1 MRILVI
7 ANPRAGKGGT
17 ERKVDQ
23 LTHHLRQRGH
33 NVEVFL
39 SSGPGDPGRRAATIR
54 YGDFDTIVVGGG
66 DGTVNAVINGLPDPS
81 SIPILHLATGTANIL
96 ARDLGLPMKPE
107 LLVSVI
113 EEGVVIR
120 ADMGLLGDRRFLLV
134 ASAGFDAMVTERLTA
149 ARGKTLGYRGYLLPI
164 VRSVGQYRPPSLE
177 VEVDGK
183 HRVTGAIVMVLNSRH
198 YGGIFV
204 FDDAAR
210 LDSGSFQVCVF
221 PRGTVAA
228 LVRYALSG
236 LLRLA
241 SRLPEVKRYSGGRV
255 TIDCAGNC
263 PVEVDGEYAGTTPVE
278 IVLSPGTIPLLAPRE
293 LRKTAKV

>member
-7 ANPRAGKGGT
+7 ANPRAGKGST

-23 LTHHLRQRGH
+23 LTHYLRLRGH
-33 NVEVFL
+33 HVEVFL
-39 SSGPGDPGRRAATIR
+39 SSGPADPARRATTVR
-54 YGDFDTIVVGGG
+54 DGDFDTIVVGGG
-66 DGTVNAVINGLPDPS
+66 DGTVNAVINGLSDPS
-81 SIPILHLATGTANIL
+81 RIPILHLATGTANIL
-96 ARDLGLPMKPE
+96 AKDLGLPVEPE
-107 LLVSVI
+107 LLVPVI
-113 EEGVVIR
+113 EDGVIVR
-120 ADMGLLGDRRFLLV
+120 ADMGLLEDHRFLLV

-164 VRSVGQYRPPSLE
+164 LRSVGQYRPPSLE
-177 VEVDGK
+177 VEIDGK
-183 HRVTGAIVMVLNSRH
+183 HRVTGAMVMVLNSRH

-221 PRGTVAA
+221 PRGSVPA

-241 SRLPEVKRYSGGRV
+241 SGLPEVMRYSGGRV
-255 TIDCAGNC
+255 TISCAENC

-278 IVLSPGTIPLLAPRE
+278 IKLSPATVPLLAPQQ
-293 LRKTAKV
+293 